1 MVICLPYDLDDIY
14 CFFCSRYKDITIEE
28 FFNLKASEFNRK
40 IKSIPKSEPLYE
52 ILRSRVINLA
62 EIKDKEERK
71 YWRKLKKINRIPDEY
86 ISIQELDNRL
96 IDSLKHSISK
106 EIKK

>member
-1 MVICLPYDLDDIY
+1 MSIDD
-14 CFFCSRYKDITIEE
+14 FFKIKS
-28 FFNLKASEFNRK
+28 SEFNRK
-40 IKSIPKSEPLYE
+40 LKSIPKTEPLYE
-52 ILRSRVINLA
+52 ILKSRVINLA

-71 YWRKLKKINRIPDEY
+71 YWRKLKKINKIPDEY

-96 IDSLKHSISK
+96 ADSLKHSISK